1 MILQLAVEIQSIDW
15 GSIIV
20 QSLITVAAV
29 FGGAGFWQ
37 YKQSKLQ
44 AKRDAESKK
53 TGVER
58 KVDTLTDTVGN
69 LNSKV
74 DQLSS
79 NVVELRNDIELLQLA
94 NEETIRYRNSRDTAD
109 KAALQERRAIVD
121 ALRGM
126 IRERLLDVYKQCMK
140 KGYYTK
146 EERETYGEL
155 FNCYENSPF
164 DGNGVMHQLRPIM
177 QALPWTAEDAGVVD
191 KNNSED

>member
-1 MILQLAVEIQSIDW
+1 MILQLAVEVQSIDW

-20 QSLITVAAV
+20 QSLITIGVV

-37 YKQSKLQ
+37 YKQAKLQ
-44 AKRDAESKK
+44 AKRDAESKE

-58 KVDTLTDTVGN
+58 KVDTLTDTVDS
-69 LNSKV
+69 LNNKV
-74 DQLSS
+74 DHLTS
-79 NVVELRNDIELLQLA
+79 NVSELRSDIELLQIA
-94 NEETIRYRNSRDTAD
+94 NEETIKYRNARDNAD
-109 KAALQERRAIVD
+109 RETLQERRAIVD

-126 IRERLLDVYKQCMK
+126 IRDRLLDVYKQCMK

-155 FNCYENSPF
+155 FSCYENAPF

-191 KNNSED
+191 EDDSED